1 MSATGFPRWNIIK
14 YDSFICNFKHSFS
27 VIDYMSQGLQIE
39 EIIDF
44 FNMQIQYQ
52 AINR

>member
-1 MSATGFPRWNIIK
+1 MSNV
-14 YDSFICNFKHSFS
+14 KHSLR

-44 FNMQIQYQ
+44 FNMQIQYE
-52 AINR
+52 AINRHQLHQYEI